1 LSNPV
6 TPQRPDASQMNTA
19 RRATWVL
26 AGFAAGFLAAGLPY
40 WTIPYS
46 KVSLPSTLLQNC
58 LLPIALVAVLLPLVS
73 GVGIWRSATAVGL
86 AAPGAVFARM
96 VVETSRDPTSHNLW
110 PIEVMIAMVVGMA
123 IAWPGAAAGELFR
136 RFAGRLGVLR

>member
-1 LSNPV
+1 MRAIESD
-6 TPQRPDASQMNTA
+6 RPMSTA

-40 WTIPYS
+40 WTVSYGQ
-46 KVSLPSTLLQNC
+46 VSLPTTLLQNC
-58 LLPIALVAVLLPLVS
+58 LLPIALVAVVLPLLS

-96 VVETSRDPTSHNLW
+96 IVETSQDPTSHNLW
-110 PIEVMIAMVVGMA
+110 PIEVMIAMVVGM
-123 IAWPGAAAGELFR
+123 
-136 RFAGRLGVLR
+136 

>member
-1 LSNPV
+1 
-6 TPQRPDASQMNTA
+6 M
-19 RRATWVL
+19 RAIGSEVGTKNRAIWVL
-26 AGFAAGFLAAGLPY
+26 AGFTAGVVATGLPY

-46 KVSLPSTLLQNC
+46 QVSLPNTLVQNC

-73 GVGIWRSATAVGL
+73 GLGIVRSAMAVGIAV
-86 AAPGAVFARM
+86 PGAVFARM
-96 VVETSRDPTSHNLW
+96 VVDTSRDPTSHNLW

-123 IAWPGAAAGELFR
+123 VAWPGAGVGELLR